1 MKKTLTLRG
10 IPGVSVF
17 FRFGQK
23 SGFLMVTFRVKIIAD
38 QSFAGYIAAFCTAL
52 CLNLLVIAA
61 LIRMKQ
67 MLVGISC
74 FIRMLAGSV
83 SLRVRRK
90 IIDFP
95 VIGDEIIVS
104 FVEKDGLFRKI

>member
-1 MKKTLTLRG
+1 MRA
-10 IPGVSVF
+10 
-17 FRFGQK
+17 FG
-23 SGFLMVTFRVKIIAD
+23 VKIVAY
-38 QSFAGYIAAFCTAL
+38 QRFAGNITAFCTAL

-83 SLRVRRK
+83 SLWVRRK

-95 VIGDEIIVS
+95 VISDEIIVS
-104 FVEKDGLFRKI
+104 FVEKDRLFRKI